1 MILYELAGRDEFRFS
16 PFAWRTKMAL
26 HHKGVEYESRSVKF
40 CDRSPIEKS
49 GQERIPVL
57 VDADTWVHDSWSIA
71 EYLETAC
78 PDQPSLFGGDTARA
92 HARFINS
99 WTDMVLNGG
108 VFGLI
113 VRDILDHVHPDD
125 VEFFRSTREARVGKP
140 LEEAQEGREERVAA
154 FRNSLQPLR
163 QTLKS
168 QKYLGGDAPSYAD
181 YIVFG
186 SLQWA
191 RCASPFQ
198 ILAEDDILF
207 SWFSGQLDLF
217 DGFGRK
223 APGYPA

>member
-1 MILYELAGRDEFRFS
+1 
-16 PFAWRTKMAL
+16 
-26 HHKGVEYESRSVKF
+26 
-40 CDRSPIEKS
+40 
-49 GQERIPVL
+49 
-57 VDADTWVHDSWSIA
+57 
-71 EYLETAC
+71 
-78 PDQPSLFGGDTARA
+78 
-92 HARFINS
+92 
-99 WTDMVLNGG
+99 
-108 VFGLI
+108 
-113 VRDILDHVHPDD
+113 
-125 VEFFRSTREARVGKP
+125 
-140 LEEAQEGREERVAA
+140 VAA